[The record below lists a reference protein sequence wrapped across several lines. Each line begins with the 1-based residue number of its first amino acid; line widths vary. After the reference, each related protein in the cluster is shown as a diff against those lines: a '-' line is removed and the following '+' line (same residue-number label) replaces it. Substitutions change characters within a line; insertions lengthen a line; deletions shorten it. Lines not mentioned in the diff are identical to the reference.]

1 MAKVL
6 WILEFSPAAPRGQN
20 QTRLWR
26 SSICRSSLLSFPS
39 NIHGNT
45 ATSQATELVFVLPD
59 RTWAWTGPVTA
70 LVPQWNTDWVFRHP
84 VLTIK
89 GLSLICPTI
98 PRAEPCCVALISVVA
113 WTGDISPCFPSA
125 QVPLMLS
132 TRLAHHWQRACL
144 TPGTPGGSWK
154 DTTALQHAQIP
165 GPCSSFAGRTAAWLK
180 MARWYICSPRWN
192 YTQAIGAAG
201 RFYLWKWK
209 WAGCLEAS
217 KKELDSLGGGQLR
230 AFARMDFT
238 WLLRCAWSIHT
249 HTQPGRGEP
258 RNDSSWEGNEH
269 HCLSLPSSLPC
280 ALFSPLSYIWN
291 KEFGQSKSQK
301 GLYFSACSI
310 RFKRILCWGRVAV
323 LCSKCWNWH
332 LQIKINYMQ

>member
-20 QTRLWR
+20 QTRLRR

-70 LVPQWNTDWVFRHP
+70 LVPQWNTYWVFRHP
-84 VLTIK
+84 VLTMK
-89 GLSLICPTI
+89 VLSLICPTI
-98 PRAEPCCVALISVVA
+98 PRA
-113 WTGDISPCFPSA
+113 
-125 QVPLMLS
+125 
-132 TRLAHHWQRACL
+132 
-144 TPGTPGGSWK
+144 
-154 DTTALQHAQIP
+154 
-165 GPCSSFAGRTAAWLK
+165 AAWLK
-180 MARWYICSPRWN
+180 MARWCICSPRWN
-192 YTQAIGAAG
+192 YTQAIGAPG
-201 RFYLWKWK
+201 RFYLWKRK

-249 HTQPGRGEP
+249 HAQPGRGEP
-258 RNDSSWEGNEH
+258 RNDSPWEGNEH

-280 ALFSPLSYIWN
+280 ALFPPLSYIWN

-301 GLYFSACSI
+301 GLYFSAYSI